1 MSETYTLPK
10 LDYAFDALEP
20 FIDSKT
26 MEVHYSKHH
35 QTYLDKFVAAI
46 STKPELNGKLI
57 EELIQNINS
66 LPEDVRMPIKNMGG
80 GYLNHNIFWKSISQ
94 KKEVP
99 EALKLKIVE
108 DFGSFEKFQEMFN
121 NAALGLFGSG
131 WVWLVKDN
139 STQKLKILTTQN
151 QDNPISSSD
160 VTILLAL
167 DVWEHAYYLKY
178 QNKRADYVSAFWNII
193 NWDYAFDNFK
203 K

>member
-1 MSETYTLPK
+1 MENSYILPK
-10 LDYAFDALEP
+10 LDYSFDALEP
-20 FIDSKT
+20 SIDAQT
-26 MEVHYSKHH
+26 MEIHYSKHH

-46 STKPELNGKLI
+46 STKPELNGKPIEGLI
-57 EELIQNINS
+57 KNLYQ
-66 LPEDVRMPIKNMGG
+66 LPEDVQMSIRNMGG
-80 GYLNHNIFWKSISQ
+80 GYYNHNLFWNSISP
-94 KKEVP
+94 KKVIP
-99 EALKLKIVE
+99 EALKSKIVE
-108 DFGSFEKFQEMFN
+108 DFGTFEKFQELFT

-131 WVWLVKDN
+131 WAWLVKDN

-178 QNKRADYVSAFWNII
+178 QNKRADYVTAFWNII
-193 NWDYAFDNFK
+193 NWDYAFENFK